1 MSTTDEILSTEGGR
15 SCPVC
20 GGSATPGIE
29 LPEYRLFRCRGC
41 GCWSSDALVRGA
53 ATSFEPGRY
62 FGNVDAD
69 REKWEELFARL
80 EQQGRR
86 VRSVLDVGCGTGG
99 FLAFLAERLPDARRT
114 GIELDARRAAEAR
127 ERDPAAHIHA
137 SDALE
142 ALDGLEGAFD
152 LVTLW
157 DVFEHMQAPVRLLG
171 ALGRILAPGGVIYV
185 QTIHE
190 RSLLPTL
197 GRWSHRL
204 SGGRLSYPVRRTH
217 EAHHLVFF
225 TRRGLALAADRAGL
239 RIRELWFDRLA
250 RERMDGHPF
259 ITGATALLLTLE
271 NAFGNGLFVNLILEA
286 RS

>member
-1 MSTTDEILSTEGGR
+1 MSTMDERLSTQGGR

-20 GGSATPGIE
+20 AEPATPGVE
-29 LPEYRLFRCRGC
+29 LPDYRLFRCRGC

-53 ATSFEPGRY
+53 STSFEPGQY

-69 REKWEELFARL
+69 RVKWEELFARL

-86 VRSVLDVGCGTGG
+86 IRSALDVGCGTGG
-99 FLAFLAERLPDARRT
+99 FLAFLAERLPDTRRE
-114 GIELDARRAAEAR
+114 GIELDAQRAAQAR
-127 ERDPAAHIHA
+127 ERDPTAHIHA
-137 SDALE
+137 GDALE
-142 ALDGLEGAFD
+142 MLDGLEETFD

-157 DVFEHMQAPVRLLG
+157 DVFEHIPAPVRLLG
-171 ALGRILAPGGVIYV
+171 ALGRVLAPGGVIYV

-197 GRWSHRL
+197 GRWSYRL

-225 TRRGLALAADRAGL
+225 TRRGLALAANRAGL

-250 RERMDGHPF
+250 RERMDGHPLV
-259 ITGATALLLTLE
+259 TGATALLLTLE
-271 NAFGNGLFVNLILEA
+271 NAFGNGLFVNLIFEA
-286 RS
+286 RG

>member
-1 MSTTDEILSTEGGR
+1 MCIRDS

-20 GGSATPGIE
+20 AEPATPGVE
-29 LPEYRLFRCRGC
+29 LPDYRLFRCRGC

-53 ATSFEPGRY
+53 STSFEPGQY

-69 REKWEELFARL
+69 RVKWEELFARL

-86 VRSVLDVGCGTGG
+86 IRSALDVGCGTGG
-99 FLAFLAERLPDARRT
+99 FLAFLAERLPDTRRE
-114 GIELDARRAAEAR
+114 GIELDAQRAAQAR

-137 SDALE
+137 GDALE
-142 ALDGLEGAFD
+142 MLDGLEETFD

-157 DVFEHMQAPVRLLG
+157 DVFEHIPAPVRLLG
-171 ALGRILAPGGVIYV
+171 ALGRVLAPGGVIYV

-197 GRWSHRL
+197 GSWSYRL

-225 TRRGLALAADRAGL
+225 TRRGLALAANRAGL

-250 RERMDGHPF
+250 RERMDGHPLV
-259 ITGATALLLTLE
+259 TGATALLLTLE
-271 NAFGNGLFVNLILEA
+271 NAFGNGLFVNLIFEA
-286 RS
+286 RG